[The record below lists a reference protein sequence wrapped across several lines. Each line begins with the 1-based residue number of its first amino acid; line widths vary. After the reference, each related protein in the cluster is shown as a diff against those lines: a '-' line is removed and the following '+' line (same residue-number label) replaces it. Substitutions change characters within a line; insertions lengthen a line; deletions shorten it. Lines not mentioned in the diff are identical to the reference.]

1 MSSFLPLNNA
11 LAQNSVDFNSQ
22 TPTNSSGLFRYKVNT
37 RNNNY
42 TFTSTDF
49 NSVCIFNS
57 GGLGGLTLA
66 TLNSFSPAPPVG
78 TEIIFYSTTGS
89 VQIAGTGTATLNSTT
104 GRFTTGINAPGKIIH
119 RGNNVWYFAS
129 LSATFYSYNWAN
141 CCGASVGLY
150 QIGTASNSNFNPS
163 AFSYTDGNFNIPFNG
178 IVYYE
183 TGGGYY
189 YDKVVNGLVTGSS
202 NCATSTFSTSYTYY
216 TNTDPQDPQTVF
228 IYSVSGLNRAQP
240 ETLLGYSFFSA
251 DVGVRQECYS
261 SNRVSGVTYYI
272 NPGGGASITFYNG
285 YVVSYTA
292 S

>member
-78 TEIIFYSTTGS
+78 TEIILYSTTGS
-89 VQIAGTGTATLNSTT
+89 VQIAGTATLNSAT

-129 LSATFYSYNWAN
+129 LSATFYSFNWTN
-141 CCGASVGLY
+141 CCSDSVDLY
-150 QIGTASNSNFNPS
+150 QIGTDSNSNFNPS

-183 TGGGYY
+183 TELGSY

-216 TNTDPQDPQTVF
+216 TNTDPEDPQTVS
-228 IYSVSGLNRAQP
+228 IYSVSALTRDQP
-240 ETLLGYSFFSA
+240 ATLLGYSFFSTA
-251 DVGVRQECYS
+251 VGGRQECYS